1 MNDAQVSQIAL
12 EVLLEH
18 IEKGPRFSQ
27 VAAKVPNYTGDGQSL
42 KDAMR
47 IQLEVEEL
55 AEDLLNGISQGL
67 KGNN

>member
-1 MNDAQVSQIAL
+1 MNESQVSQIAL

-27 VAAKVPNYTGDGQSL
+27 IAAKVSDYTGDGKSL
-42 KDAMR
+42 DDAMK

-55 AEDLLNGISQGL
+55 TEDLLNGISEGL
-67 KGNN
+67 MGK

>member
-1 MNDAQVSQIAL
+1 MNEHDIQRLAL
-12 EVLLEH
+12 EILLDH

-42 KDAMR
+42 EDAMR

-55 AEDLLNGISQGL
+55 AEDLLDGISQGL
-67 KGNN
+67 KGRN